1 MKRFACAL
9 LLALTLLCAA
19 MPLSF
24 ATDSSR
30 SYLFDLTA
38 DGSHSKQ
45 AVTGDIITVTLT
57 LRRTDSDASAP
68 MYAMQDELC
77 YDPAFFQLV
86 EGSVMTAPSV
96 ETADLALRDGMRSFY
111 MNFVSLGGS
120 GTWAAETR
128 VGLVQL
134 KVIGQSGASVI
145 THRGYLVSD
154 ASGGGSFASQAEDLT
169 VIVSDSCTVHFEA
182 NGGTAVEDQIVKL
195 GGRVS
200 RPRDPVRAG
209 YILAGWYTDSDFTR
223 EWNFKKDTVQGN
235 MTLYAKW
242 VEGTAAPSGGSWWLW
257 VLGGAAAAAL
267 LVLLLLGRK
276 QVRFD
281 CGGGSPVSACR
292 VRQGQCVPCP
302 AAPVWQ
308 GHVFA
313 GWYRD
318 AACTEPWDF
327 EQDRVERSMTLYAR
341 WR

>member
-1 MKRFACAL
+1 MKRFVCAL
-9 LLALTLLCAA
+9 LLALTLLSAA
-19 MPLSF
+19 MPLSY

-38 DGSHSKQ
+38 DGAHTKQ
-45 AVTGDIITVTLT
+45 AVTGDIVTVTLT
-57 LRRTDSDASAP
+57 LRRTDSDQSAP

-86 EGSVMTAPSV
+86 EGSTLTAPSV
-96 ETADLALRDGMRSFY
+96 ETTDLALRDGLRSFY

-120 GTWAAETR
+120 ENWSAETLVGMVQFR
-128 VGLVQL
+128 VLGE
-134 KVIGQSGASVI
+134 SGASVI

-154 ASGGGSFASQAEDLT
+154 ASGSGSFASEAMDLT
-169 VIVSDSCTVHFEA
+169 VVVSDSCTVHFET

-200 RPRDPVRAG
+200 RPRDPERPG
-209 YILAGWYTDSDFTR
+209 YTLAGWYTDSDFTR

-242 VEGTAAPSGGSWWLW
+242 VEGTAAPTGGSWWLW
-257 VLGGAAAAAL
+257 VLGGAVIAVL
-267 LVLLLLGRK
+267 LVLLLGRK

-281 CGGGSPVSACR
+281 SGEGSPVSTCR
-292 VRQGQCVPCP
+292 VRQGQRIPCP
-302 AAPVWQ
+302 TAPVWE